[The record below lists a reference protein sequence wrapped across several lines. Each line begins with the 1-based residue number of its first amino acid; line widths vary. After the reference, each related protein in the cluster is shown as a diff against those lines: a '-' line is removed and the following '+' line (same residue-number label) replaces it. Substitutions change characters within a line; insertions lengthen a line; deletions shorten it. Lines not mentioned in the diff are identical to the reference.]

1 MSSDILEAQCAPL
14 SSLSSSSPRPT
25 CSSPVHIETREASSR
40 LTPDSSRAPSLV
52 PPIPASNT
60 LVFTGLL
67 GSDDFDSD
75 RVLQLRLL
83 VESASSGSVIHW
95 GPVPSFGRIF
105 AVFKNTADALEVRR
119 KLDGIIYGS
128 ASSTIRIY
136 FADSTPIEPLL
147 SKARKGPMSE
157 IERQRDTVH
166 LQLPDPGRLFLIS
179 PPPSPPVGWESQLET
194 PPNTNIGFPADILNE
209 ALTKLMREGPE
220 NDSQDLQSPLSLRRI
235 LQSELEGACG
245 AKFELYSDISS
256 SASSPRSPSVVII
269 PPDDSDGKPGIIVS
283 DFCNDTFASVGSNGA
298 ISARTQRPPIHA

>member
-14 SSLSSSSPRPT
+14 PSLSSTAKPT
-25 CSSPVHIETREASSR
+25 CSSPAHIERREATSKLTLESSR
-40 LTPDSSRAPSLV
+40 SPSLV
-52 PPIPASNT
+52 SPIPASNT

-75 RVLQLRLL
+75 HLLRLRVL
-83 VESASSGSVIHW
+83 VESATSGSLIHW

-105 AVFKNTADALEVRR
+105 AVLKTAGDALAVRR

-128 ASSTIRIY
+128 ASSRIRIY
-136 FADSTPIEPLL
+136 FAENTPIEPLL
-147 SKARKGPMSE
+147 SKTRKGPMSE

-194 PPNTNIGFPADILNE
+194 PPNTNIGFPADILND
-209 ALTKLMREGPE
+209 ALTKLVREGPE
-220 NDSQDLQSPLSLRRI
+220 NHSHDLESPLSLRRI
-235 LQSELEGACG
+235 LQSDLEGACG
-245 AKFELYSDISS
+245 AKFELYSDVSS
-256 SASSPRSPSVVII
+256 GASSPRSPSLVIM

-283 DFCNDTFASVGSNGA
+283 DFCTDTFATVGSKGV
-298 ISARTQRPPIHA
+298 ISARTERPPIHA

>member
-14 SSLSSSSPRPT
+14 SSLSSSARPT
-25 CSSPVHIETREASSR
+25 CSSLAHVERREASSK
-40 LTPDSSRAPSLV
+40 LTLDSSRSPSLV
-52 PPIPASNT
+52 PPILASNT

-75 RVLQLRLL
+75 RLLQLRVL
-83 VESASSGSVIHW
+83 VESASSGSLIHW

-105 AVFKNTADALEVRR
+105 AVLKTTTDALEVRR

-128 ASSTIRIY
+128 ASSRIRIY
-136 FADSTPIEPLL
+136 FADNTPIEPLL
-147 SKARKGPMSE
+147 SKTRKGPMSE

-194 PPNTNIGFPADILNE
+194 PPNTNIGFPADILND
-209 ALTKLMREGPE
+209 ALTKLMRDGPE
-220 NDSQDLQSPLSLRRI
+220 NDSQDLQSSLSLSRI

-245 AKFELYSDISS
+245 AKFELYSDFSS
-256 SASSPRSPSVVII
+256 SASSPRSPSIVII

-283 DFCNDTFASVGSNGA
+283 DFCTDTFASVSKGVVC
-298 ISARTQRPPIHA
+298 ARTERPPIHP